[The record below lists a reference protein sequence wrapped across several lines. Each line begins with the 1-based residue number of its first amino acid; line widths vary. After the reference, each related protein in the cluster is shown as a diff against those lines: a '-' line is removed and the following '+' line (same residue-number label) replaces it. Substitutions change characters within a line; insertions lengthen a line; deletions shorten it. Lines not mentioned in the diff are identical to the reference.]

1 MCLQVLLVSSLGSD
15 VFKFSLVSLQ
25 LINSIEETLHAL
37 TAARGGEEATG
48 RRLKGRIEAAG
59 SSSHKMCKLDS
70 AIVECLSSLLFPV
83 GWSTSGMSKANCIL
97 FSTEITEELLII
109 TLRACDSRLSL

>member
-70 AIVECLSSLLFPV
+70 AIVLFPA
-83 GWSTSGMSKANCIL
+83 GWSTSGMSKANCTL
-97 FSTEITEELLII
+97 FSAEITEELLII